1 MLRYLLSG
9 VQWLLGQGAVYKIT
23 GKSGISQA
31 RKRLGWEAVKA
42 IHDEVVRPIA
52 EKQTAGAWYRSWRVV
67 SLDGSTLGYCRQ
79 RGEPEGLWATTGE
92 PGLQCISAAAFRGV
106 AGEWYACPV
115 CFSVGELRLRRV
127 EVGGGNDAA
136 GATGNAMFGR
146 PWFRWRAAVET
157 GSGRPERSCCGAA
170 NEG

>member
-1 MLRYLLSG
+1 
-9 VQWLLGQGAVYKIT
+9 VQWLLGQETVYEIT

-52 EKQTAGAWYRSWRVV
+52 EKQTA
-67 SLDGSTLGYCRQ
+67 
-79 RGEPEGLWATTGE
+79 
-92 PGLQCISAAAFRGV
+92 FRGV

-127 EVGGGNDAA
+127 EVG
-136 GATGNAMFGR
+136 R
-146 PWFRWRAAVET
+146 RK
-157 GSGRPERSCCGAA
+157 
-170 NEG
+170 